1 MQYNNNMDF
10 FSFSIQHRLYYTILL
25 LLYILKLNKFK
36 LIFNEKGKGE
46 HEVFSQITT
55 NVLRRPEF
63 ITINPYQQVVLGV
76 FTTTGRNQSEFDMIY
91 CITSLSHSPIISC

>member
-46 HEVFSQITT
+46 HEVFSQIYHKCTQET
-55 NVLRRPEF
+55 
-63 ITINPYQQVVLGV
+63 
-76 FTTTGRNQSEFDMIY
+76 
-91 CITSLSHSPIISC
+91 